1 MKQVKKFMIV
11 PYQDNES
18 SPEKEKIRKII
29 DNKSI
34 NSERKIKLIN
44 TILIPKLH
52 KENDSI
58 FRENN
63 TLNEQSKEG
72 NQIFESPVS
81 RAGPTSDT
89 ETNLQE
95 YQPDILDNNK
105 FDFDDV
111 SENQNLNK
119 SELESSLFDNAD
131 DYLPPFAQLR
141 SKTGLDK
148 SFLTLS
154 KQKERTINKLKRRP
168 QTPEKLKEKNIKQ
181 SVKRKAKE
189 PMQNKNKKNKT
200 IQRLSQNKPI
210 INFSQTLPEIFDPN
224 LTVLNEQSPKRNRKN
239 FNIDS
244 SNLSLDK
251 SKIYNWT
258 KYVPKK
264 NKYEMNDVSMVSE

>member
-131 DYLPPFAQLR
+131 DYLPPFAQ
-141 SKTGLDK
+141 
-148 SFLTLS
+148 
-154 KQKERTINKLKRRP
+154 
-168 QTPEKLKEKNIKQ
+168 
-181 SVKRKAKE
+181 
-189 PMQNKNKKNKT
+189 
-200 IQRLSQNKPI
+200 
-210 INFSQTLPEIFDPN
+210 
-224 LTVLNEQSPKRNRKN
+224 
-239 FNIDS
+239 
-244 SNLSLDK
+244 
-251 SKIYNWT
+251 
-258 KYVPKK
+258 
-264 NKYEMNDVSMVSE
+264 

>member
-72 NQIFESPVS
+72 NQIFENPVS
-81 RAGPTSDT
+81 RARPTSDT

-95 YQPDILDNNK
+95 DQPDILDNNQ
-105 FDFDDV
+105 FYSDNV
-111 SENQNLNK
+111 SENQYLNK
-119 SELESSLFDNAD
+119 SQLETSLFDNAN

-141 SKTGLDK
+141 SKTGFDK

-168 QTPEKLKEKNIKQ
+168 QTPEKLKEKTIKQ

-224 LTVLNEQSPKRNRKN
+224 LTVLNEQSPKRKRKN

-264 NKYEMNDVSMVSE
+264 NK

>member
-1 MKQVKKFMIV
+1 M
-11 PYQDNES
+11 
-18 SPEKEKIRKII
+18 
-29 DNKSI
+29 
-34 NSERKIKLIN
+34 
-44 TILIPKLH
+44 
-52 KENDSI
+52 
-58 FRENN
+58 
-63 TLNEQSKEG
+63 
-72 NQIFESPVS
+72 
-81 RAGPTSDT
+81 
-89 ETNLQE
+89 
-95 YQPDILDNNK
+95 
-105 FDFDDV
+105 
-111 SENQNLNK
+111 SENQYLNK
-119 SELESSLFDNAD
+119 SQLETSLFDNAN

-168 QTPEKLKEKNIKQ
+168 QTPEKLKEKTIKQ
-181 SVKRKAKE
+181 SVLLLKA
-189 PMQNKNKKNKT
+189 

>member
-34 NSERKIKLIN
+34 NRERKIKLIN

-72 NQIFESPVS
+72 NQIFENPVS
-81 RAGPTSDT
+81 RARPTSDT

-95 YQPDILDNNK
+95 DQPDILDNNQ
-105 FDFDDV
+105 FYSDNV
-111 SENQNLNK
+111 SVSQ
-119 SELESSLFDNAD
+119 LETSLFDNAN

-154 KQKERTINKLKRRP
+154 KQKKG
-168 QTPEKLKEKNIKQ
+168 Q
-181 SVKRKAKE
+181 
-189 PMQNKNKKNKT
+189 
-200 IQRLSQNKPI
+200 
-210 INFSQTLPEIFDPN
+210 
-224 LTVLNEQSPKRNRKN
+224 
-239 FNIDS
+239 
-244 SNLSLDK
+244 
-251 SKIYNWT
+251 
-258 KYVPKK
+258 
-264 NKYEMNDVSMVSE
+264 

>member
-72 NQIFESPVS
+72 NQIFENPVS
-81 RAGPTSDT
+81 RARPTSDT

-95 YQPDILDNNK
+95 DQPDILDNNQ
-105 FDFDDV
+105 FY
-111 SENQNLNK
+111 QNFQVN
-119 SELESSLFDNAD
+119 
-131 DYLPPFAQLR
+131 
-141 SKTGLDK
+141 
-148 SFLTLS
+148 
-154 KQKERTINKLKRRP
+154 
-168 QTPEKLKEKNIKQ
+168 
-181 SVKRKAKE
+181 
-189 PMQNKNKKNKT
+189 
-200 IQRLSQNKPI
+200 
-210 INFSQTLPEIFDPN
+210 
-224 LTVLNEQSPKRNRKN
+224 
-239 FNIDS
+239 
-244 SNLSLDK
+244 
-251 SKIYNWT
+251 
-258 KYVPKK
+258 
-264 NKYEMNDVSMVSE
+264 